1 MSNVIDDIGDT
12 DDEEHRCNLIKI
24 TEYLKFDE
32 EYGIFKFIH
41 APFSVFTI
49 FFEFLILMIENK
61 KSWNSFF
68 CKVSY
73 FMIAFFYFICFL
85 IINLIIWPYAQISI
99 AIKNIFSDI
108 GDANRCCRI
117 AFALFL
123 LPLLMVYYYILDIYN
138 FWLAAYSYLEDEEEN
153 EQRQEEE
160 KLILEIKGVFSFL
173 ASSIAE
179 YIKANKKKK
188 KFHVLELVSNWIL
201 KTKEVENSNNEVS
214 NPHRKSL
221 LEKKYNIKEFIEDPS
236 KLNKLKQTHV
246 AIIKSST
253 TKGSISQHFQF
264 IYDLILQFCESSE

>member
-1 MSNVIDDIGDT
+1 
-12 DDEEHRCNLIKI
+12 
-24 TEYLKFDE
+24 
-32 EYGIFKFIH
+32 
-41 APFSVFTI
+41 
-49 FFEFLILMIENK
+49 
-61 KSWNSFF
+61 
-68 CKVSY
+68 
-73 FMIAFFYFICFL
+73 
-85 IINLIIWPYAQISI
+85 
-99 AIKNIFSDI
+99 
-108 GDANRCCRI
+108 
-117 AFALFL
+117 
-123 LPLLMVYYYILDIYN
+123 
-138 FWLAAYSYLEDEEEN
+138 
-153 EQRQEEE
+153 
-160 KLILEIKGVFSFL
+160 VFSFL